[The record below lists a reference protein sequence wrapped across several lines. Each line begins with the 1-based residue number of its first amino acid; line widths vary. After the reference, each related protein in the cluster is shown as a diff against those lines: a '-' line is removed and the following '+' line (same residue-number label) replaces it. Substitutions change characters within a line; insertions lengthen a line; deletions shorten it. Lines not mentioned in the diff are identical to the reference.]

1 MSLDSRHVARY
12 QPLAGMIQTTLFP
25 FGSTQ
30 LTVTCDSSS
39 TFAYPVGLVL
49 NSSGPTVQF

>member
-12 QPLAGMIQTTLFP
+12 QPLAGMIQTALFP